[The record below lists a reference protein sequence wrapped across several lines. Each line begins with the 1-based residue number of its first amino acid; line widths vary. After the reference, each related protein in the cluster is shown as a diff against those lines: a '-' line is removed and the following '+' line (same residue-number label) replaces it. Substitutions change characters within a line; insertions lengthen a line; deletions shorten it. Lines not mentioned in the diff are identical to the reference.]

1 VVGVERVYIAGLGF
15 AIIII
20 YRDSKI
26 KCTRNRMLSNL
37 YRIVNL
43 GNPSKY

>member
-1 VVGVERVYIAGLGF
+1 MAGALGVYIAGLGF